1 MKKLILLILIITG
14 ILINVF
20 AQTGSGHFWQEGIAS
35 WYGSE
40 FDGLPTA
47 SGETYNSSM
56 FTAAHPT
63 LPFGT
68 VLLVTNRLNMRTVT
82 VRVNDRGPF
91 VPARIIDLSRAAA
104 EALDM
109 ISSGTAPVIVEVV
122 NQIQEEVFVPQFTT
136 PSLNIPITPAPE
148 PTISS
153 PPAIVTFP
161 ESIIE
166 FNLIDPIA
174 QQQQQQLLQQQ
185 LQEQQLQQQL
195 LQQQLLEQQQQQ
207 LLQQQLLE
215 QQQQQLLQQQLL
227 EQQQQQLLQQQ
238 LQQIQQQQIAPIQAA
253 PPPQVAAVPTPQQ
266 FIPAPPARLSGA
278 NPVVGSGRLYRLQVG
293 SFSVPRNAVDTFE
306 RLRDAGLSP
315 NYERYENFY
324 RVVLANIRPED
335 IPAIS
340 QILGNLGIRDVIVRE
355 EN

>member
-47 SGETYNSSM
+47 SGEPYNSAM

-91 VPARIIDLSRAAA
+91 VPSRVIDLSRAAA

-109 ISSGTAPVIVEVV
+109 IISGTAPVIVEVV
-122 NQIQEEVFVPQFTT
+122 NPVQGQTFVPEFTPPPEYT
-136 PSLNIPITPAPE
+136 PVPEIITAPPPVITTA
-148 PTISS
+148 PTLI
-153 PPAIVTFP
+153 FP
-161 ESIIE
+161 ES
-166 FNLIDPIA
+166 NTDLIA
-174 QQQQQQLLQQQ
+174 QQQQL
-185 LQEQQLQQQL
+185 LQQQL

-238 LQQIQQQQIAPIQAA
+238 LQQIQQQQIAPIQEPQPA
-253 PPPQVAAVPTPQQ
+253 PPVVAAVPPPQQ
-266 FIPAPPARLSGA
+266 FIPAPPARLMGA
-278 NPVVGSGRLYRLQVG
+278 NPVIGSGRLYRLQVG
-293 SFSVPRNAVDTFE
+293 SFSVARNALDTFE

-340 QILGNLGIRDVIVRE
+340 QLLGNLGIREVIVRE